1 MSNASLRTADQMT
14 HLKIVVLSLIASV
27 GVMVVGISARA
38 VPDESTPAR
47 AQTQTT
53 IPVVKAGKPVAY
65 SHTGTTAIR

>member
-27 GVMVVGISARA
+27 GVMVVGITARA
-38 VPDESTPAR
+38 VPDEGTPA
-47 AQTQTT
+47 TT

-65 SHTGTTAIR
+65 SHTGTTTIR

>member
-14 HLKIVVLSLIASV
+14 HVKIVVLSLIASL

-38 VPDESTPAR
+38 VPDENATTVR

-53 IPVVKAGKPVAY
+53 VVKAGKPIAF
-65 SHTGTTAIR
+65 SHTNATAIR